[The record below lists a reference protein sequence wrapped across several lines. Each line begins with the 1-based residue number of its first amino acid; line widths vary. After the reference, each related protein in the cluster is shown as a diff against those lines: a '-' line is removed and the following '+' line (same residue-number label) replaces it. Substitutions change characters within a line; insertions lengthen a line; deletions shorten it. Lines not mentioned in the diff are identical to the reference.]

1 MPARPMHDLEIV
13 QHASDLQRKVARW
26 RQAGET
32 IALVPTMGALH
43 AGHLSL
49 VAEAR
54 ARARRVVVSVFVNPT
69 QFAPGGDLA
78 AYPRDFGNDAA
89 KLRDADVDVAFHPP
103 VEELYPEGF
112 ATVIEVGGPARV
124 GLEDQFHPTHFSG
137 VATIVAKLLI
147 LVLPDVA
154 IFGEKDYQQL
164 AVVRRLVRDLGL
176 AVEIAAGAIYRDAD
190 GLAMS
195 SRNAYLSSAER
206 ARAPILNRILLATA
220 NRIASGELEE
230 DALDSARAQI
240 RAGGFSLDYLE
251 LRDAHALTETAD
263 RTRDRRLLVA
273 ARLGRTRLIDNCP
286 VRPLVAEEPG
296 R

>member
-1 MPARPMHDLEIV
+1 MNHLEVIH
-13 QHASDLQRKVARW
+13 QASELRRKVARW
-26 RQAGET
+26 RAAGQT

-54 ARARRVVVSVFVNPT
+54 ARARRVVVSIFVNPT
-69 QFAPGGDLA
+69 QFSPGGDFA
-78 AYPRDFGNDAA
+78 TYPRDFEKDAE
-89 KLRDADVDVAFHPP
+89 KLRSADVDVAFHPP

-124 GLEDQFHPTHFSG
+124 GLEDKFLSTHFAG

-147 LVLPDVA
+147 LADPHVA

-176 AVEIAAGAIYRDAD
+176 AVEITAGAICRDGD

-195 SRNAYLSSAER
+195 SRNAYLTSAER
-206 ARAPILNRILLATA
+206 ALAPILNRILLATA
-220 NRIASGELEE
+220 NRIASGEHKE
-230 DALDSARAQI
+230 DALDSGRAQI
-240 RAGGFSLDYLE
+240 RDSGFALDYLE
-251 LRDAHALTETAD
+251 LRDARTLAETTEQ
-263 RTRDRRLLVA
+263 TREWRLLVA
-273 ARLGRTRLIDNCP
+273 ARLGRTRLIDNCR
-286 VRPLVAEEPG
+286 VTPLIANEPD